1 MALSQK
7 RVIDA
12 EGRKP
17 YTGAAPSTAAGEMV
31 VHEQLAAAIEG
42 LAWKDNVRVYA
53 AVAVTLSAPGA
64 IINGVTMAINDPA
77 LIGNQVSQPEN
88 GIYIW
93 NGAATPMT
101 RRADA
106 NTFDELE
113 SAVVTVDEGTTNAG
127 STWRQTQV
135 NGVIGTNNVIWAVFG
150 TSAPVATET
159 QTGTVEIAT
168 QIETDAGTNDS
179 FAVPP
184 LKLANWSGRARRF
197 SATFG
202 DGSATSYVITH
213 NLNTLD
219 VVVMIREVGGSV
231 RDVIAEIQHTSVNSV
246 TVLTDAAPALNS
258 LRAMVIA

>member
-1 MALSQK
+1 MKPVLSDLDFGNVA
-7 RVIDA
+7 RILNLLD
-12 EGRKP
+12 P
-17 YTGAAPSTAAGEMV
+17 T
-31 VHEQLAAAIEG
+31 LAQHPATKAYVDSLVEG
-42 LAWKDNVRVYA
+42 LAWKDNVRA
-53 AVAVTLSAPGA
+53 ASTVNVTISAPGA
-64 IINGVTMAINDPA
+64 AIDVVTLVSGDRV
-77 LIGNQVSQPEN
+77 LLKNQTSQPEN

-101 RRADA
+101 RALDA

-113 SAVVTVDEGTTNAG
+113 SAVVTVDEGTTNTG
-127 STWRQTQV
+127 STWRQTLV
-135 NGVIGTNNVIWAVFG
+135 NGVIGTNNVIWGAFG
-150 TSAPVATET
+150 TSTPVATET
-159 QTGTVEIAT
+159 QSGTLKVAT
-168 QIETDAGTNDS
+168 QAETDAGTNDS
-179 FAVPP
+179 FAVTP

-231 RDVIAEIQHTSVNSV
+231 RDVIAEIQHTSINSV